1 MSDRTNKNK
10 IVGNLTVKSL
20 ERVSVAHR
28 HNSDIDI
35 NKSDLI
41 IYLGHYK
48 NSIENNKKDGIII
61 TLVNVSFVWSIF
73 FTSAFSSVGV
83 LEGNYIRIIYIIF
96 ATIITYDRFTKT
108 FKKDNSKYKESDSER
123 MVDIIE
129 NNCKKK

>member
-10 IVGNLTVKSL
+10 IVGNLTAKSL
-20 ERVSVAHR
+20 QRVSVAHR

-48 NSIENNKKDGIII
+48 SSIENKKKDGIII
-61 TLVNVSFVWSIF
+61 TFVNVSFVWSIF
-73 FTSAFSSVGV
+73 FTSSFFSVGI

-96 ATIITYDRFTKT
+96 ATIITYDQLMKV
-108 FKKDNSKYKESDSER
+108 FKKDNSKYKESDPEK